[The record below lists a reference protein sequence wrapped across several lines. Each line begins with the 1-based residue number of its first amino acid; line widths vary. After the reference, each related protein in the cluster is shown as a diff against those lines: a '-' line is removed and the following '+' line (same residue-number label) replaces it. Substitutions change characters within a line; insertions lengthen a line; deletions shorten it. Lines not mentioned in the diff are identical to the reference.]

1 MVVTDRIAVF
11 NSLKEEIEDIIGE
24 TANFRAESEAAYR
37 RQLRRQEV
45 LYGAY
50 VIRQH
55 KRQNFADC
63 FMLTTNAPG
72 CLNRTRRIFYQ
83 IHLTVHF
90 IDMSCQISK
99 CYVIFALSETSGC
112 DTRH

>member
-24 TANFRAESEAAYR
+24 TATFRAESEAAYR

-55 KRQNFADC
+55 KRQNF
-63 FMLTTNAPG
+63 MV
-72 CLNRTRRIFYQ
+72 R
-83 IHLTVHF
+83 
-90 IDMSCQISK
+90 CQLYFRNVLPHVPS
-99 CYVIFALSETSGC
+99 
-112 DTRH
+112 